1 MAWRVAHYATLVGH
15 RTTAPNAAMAWGAT
29 HLVGIVA
36 LVRGGVAR
44 DHAQFNEL
52 LHQQLT

>member
-52 LHQQLT
+52 LHEQF